1 MAANGDAKLHPSFF
15 IERVPVDK
23 QLPKRLNRYRQMSNE
38 GWSLVVLL
46 DLSDRRSM
54 IAFGIREED

>member
-1 MAANGDAKLHPSFF
+1 MSTNGDAKAHPTFF

-23 QLPKRLNRYRQMSNE
+23 QTANRLARYREMSHD

-46 DLSDRRSM
+46 DLSDRRSI
-54 IAFGIREED
+54 IALGIREQE

>member
-46 DLSDRRSM
+46 DLSDRR
-54 IAFGIREED
+54 